1 MAIPVP
7 LAFPAPFIGAG
18 ANPGGDFLSRQ
29 VFEEPLN
36 KLLNPRGELGP
47 NNFVE
52 IFNEPQV
59 HYLLVEAA
67 WLS

>member
-7 LAFPAPFIGAG
+7 LAFTAPFIGAG
-18 ANPGGDFLSRQ
+18 ANPGGDFLSEQ
-29 VFEEPLN
+29 VFYEPFN
-36 KLLNPRGELGP
+36 KLLNSRRDLGP